1 MGDPARHGTF
11 VPKIVVAIDFGTH
24 GSGFAWATVSNL
36 QDMPNHR
43 YIAYQDFVTDG
54 GSSSYPK
61 DLTAALVDADG
72 AATEFGFEARRRWQ
86 NELSRGNPSGFGYAT
101 RFKMALRA
109 DAPPADVPRFLGSL
123 AGADRQ
129 VVRRLISAYLGKLYK
144 TALKQIEAT
153 GYRGLSFT
161 ADDIRWCITV
171 PAIWKDSEKQ
181 VMREAA
187 GVAGIPTAE
196 ERLLLV
202 SEPEAA
208 AVYCALTSGT
218 LLGSERPEGRLDV
231 GTAGSRFMV
240 VDCGGG
246 TVDITSYQI
255 RSEGVSPN
263 RLAEIGIPDGG
274 PLGSAYIN
282 QHFVDQVLA
291 DRFGVEELKALTASH
306 PREIAKLEDRWEEW
320 KVGLHSETAPDG
332 TPTITTPCDIEVPGR
347 LWEALARPTKER
359 LTRLAFGDPYHLVAT
374 PEEVVAVHEA
384 VVGPILDT
392 IERQRHLVIDG
403 GPVKGV
409 DQIVVVGGLAR
420 STYLR
425 DRISQ
430 RFGGDVKVLMPQD
443 PAVAVLGGAVH
454 FAYDPAVIWGRR
466 SKFTYGY
473 RCAMPFRKGID
484 PKSKHF
490 VDEDKE
496 ELCSDRFK
504 VVVQRGDT
512 VRVDQVMETS
522 LSVIQRSI
530 RTFEIGLFATFREDP
545 QYTTEE
551 GCERV
556 GTVIADVTGSVGRP
570 ASERMLDVYYAF
582 GGTQIGV
589 ETRDRLSDV
598 RRKAAI
604 EFTEMYGRRGQAGG

>member
-1 MGDPARHGTF
+1 M
-11 VPKIVVAIDFGTH
+11 PKVVVAIDFGTH

-36 QDMPNHR
+36 QDITNRR

-61 DLTAALVDADG
+61 DLTAVLVDANG
-72 AATEFGFEARRRWQ
+72 TATEFGFKARRRWQ
-86 NELSRGNPSGFGYAT
+86 HELSRGNPSGFGYAT

-123 AGADRQ
+123 AGADHH
-129 VVRRLISAYLGKLYK
+129 VVRRLIAAYLGKVYQ
-144 TALKQIEAT
+144 TALKAIEAT
-153 GYRGLSFT
+153 GYRGIGFT

-171 PAIWKDSEKQ
+171 PAIWKDSEKR
-181 VMREAA
+181 VMRKAA
-187 GVAGIPTAE
+187 ELAGIPTGE
-196 ERLLLV
+196 DRLLLV

-208 AVYCALTSGT
+208 AVYCALASGT

-255 RSEGVSPN
+255 RPDGVGDN
-263 RLAEIGIPDGG
+263 RLAEIGIADGG

-282 QHFVDQVLA
+282 QYFVDQVLA
-291 DRFGVEELKALTASH
+291 DRFGAEELKALMVSH

-332 TPTITTPCDIEVPGR
+332 TPTITTPCDIEVPGP
-347 LWEALARPTKER
+347 LWEALAQPTRQR
-359 LTRLAFGDPYHLVAT
+359 LTDLALGDPYHIVAT
-374 PEEVVAVHEA
+374 PEEVVAVHES
-384 VVGPILDT
+384 VVEPILKT
-392 IERQRHLVIDG
+392 IERQRLLIIDN

-409 DQIVVVGGLAR
+409 DQIVIVGGLAR

-425 DRISQ
+425 DRIAQ
-430 RFGGDVKVLMPQD
+430 RFGGEVKVLMPQD

-454 FAYDPAVIWGRR
+454 FAYNPAVIWGRR
-466 SKFTYGY
+466 SKYTYGY
-473 RCAMPFRKGID
+473 ECAMPFRDGID
-484 PKSKHF
+484 PKGKRF
-490 VDEDKE
+490 VSEDGDVM
-496 ELCSDRFK
+496 CNDRFK
-504 VVVQRGDT
+504 VVVRRGDA
-512 VRVDQVMETS
+512 VGVDEVVETS

-530 RTFEIGLFATFREDP
+530 RTFDIGLLATFSDDP
-545 QYTTEE
+545 QYIDEE

-556 GTVIADVTGSVGRP
+556 GAVVADVTGSVGRP
-570 ASERMLDVYYAF
+570 SSERKLDIYYAF
-582 GGTQIGV
+582 GGTEIAV
-589 ETRDRLSDV
+589 ETRDRVSDV
-598 RRKAAI
+598 RRKATI
-604 EFTEMYGRRGQAGG
+604 EFTEMYGRRGSGQAGG